1 MIAVNQLKTEIRF
14 EDDRAV
20 AMDTELLQKRAAKL
34 LGVEAA
40 QIRETVLLKHSI
52 DARKKPQLFHVYTLG
67 ICLRDKRQEEKIVKR
82 CRNANITMYV
92 QKPYV
97 FPKSG
102 ATPLQEPPVII
113 GTGPAG
119 LFCGYLLAKHGYRP
133 VLLERGD
140 DVDTRTKAVEAFW
153 NGARLDTES
162 NVQFGEGGAG
172 TFSDGKLNTLVKDKN
187 GRNREV
193 LRIFAECGAPRD
205 ILYESKPHIGTD
217 ILRNVVVNMRKFI
230 I

>member
-97 FPKSG
+97 GTAHGLIRNQMFSL
-102 ATPLQEPPVII
+102 ARAAQER
-113 GTGPAG
+113 
-119 LFCGYLLAKHGYRP
+119 FR
-133 VLLERGD
+133 
-140 DVDTRTKAVEAFW
+140 
-153 NGARLDTES
+153 TES
-162 NVQFGEGGAG
+162 
-172 TFSDGKLNTLVKDKN
+172 
-187 GRNREV
+187 
-193 LRIFAECGAPRD
+193 
-205 ILYESKPHIGTD
+205 
-217 ILRNVVVNMRKFI
+217 
-230 I
+230 